1 MRKIKLPTDR
11 TVFSTDNNGYA
22 GNERDETLVDQNLW
36 TPKSLR
42 TTASPT
48 ESAKSA
54 KTTSRLRRGGVHART
69 GGVTP
74 PESRRRKPFP
84 HHGVGRIATPGGAL
98 SGTSR
103 TDADNPDPPDRGP
116 GPAYPMRVFSTGDKI
131 FHGKAR

>member
-36 TPKSLR
+36 DSEIAADDRIPDGIGEIGEDDR
-42 TTASPT
+42 PVYD
-48 ESAKSA
+48 EE
-54 KTTSRLRRGGVHART
+54 GYPHAPGEGRP
-69 GGVTP
+69 P

-84 HHGVGRIATPGGAL
+84 HHGVGRIATLSGAF

-103 TDADNPDPPDRGP
+103 TDADNPAPPDRD
-116 GPAYPMRVFSTGDKI
+116 RSCI
-131 FHGKAR
+131 SHARFFNRR

>member
-11 TVFSTDNNGYA
+11 IPDGI
-22 GNERDETLVDQNLW
+22 GEIGEDDR
-36 TPKSLR
+36 P
-42 TTASPT
+42 
-48 ESAKSA
+48 
-54 KTTSRLRRGGVHART
+54 RRGGVHART

>member
-36 TPKSLR
+36 DSEIAADDRIPDGIGEIGEDDR
-42 TTASPT
+42 
-48 ESAKSA
+48 
-54 KTTSRLRRGGVHART
+54 
-69 GGVTP
+69 P

-84 HHGVGRIATPGGAL
+84 HHGVGRIATPDDAF

-103 TDADNPDPPDRGP
+103 TDADNPVPPDRG
-116 GPAYPMRVFSTGDKI
+116 RSCI
-131 FHGKAR
+131 SHARFFNRR